1 MAQKSSALRSRSRFL
16 RKNRIKPR
24 IPASRAK
31 LLFALAAAMLAFFA
45 LIVQLFSVS
54 IINGKTWTEKAMR
67 QWSRTTYL
75 KADRGKITDRDGTVL
90 ASSYTTYQVCV
101 NPQNIQVDD
110 RERIANVLSTYLEMD
125 YDTVLAKM
133 SKTRIKR
140 GTQNNE
146 TPTYELLSQVK
157 IKDQVDKEVISQLN
171 AMQLGTGVSYYA
183 DVKRDYPESG
193 YYGQLLGFTNV
204 DGDGQTGVEL
214 TYNSYLADDEHRTAG
229 DPRKRAAG
237 GLHGQQRKQRVRH
250 SSEPADRRDLCRRLL
265 SHVRFLEPAAFRRK
279 GAARAFEKPDRDRYI
294 RAGINLQGRHALGG
308 A

>member
-183 DVKRDYPESG
+183 SCSAFSRIACSPVFVVSVTSPPAIGRMYSSSPPG
-193 YYGQLLGFTNV
+193 
-204 DGDGQTGVEL
+204 TG
-214 TYNSYLADDEHRTAG
+214 
-229 DPRKRAAG
+229 
-237 GLHGQQRKQRVRH
+237 
-250 SSEPADRRDLCRRLL
+250 LL
-265 SHVRFLEPAAFRRK
+265 SRSVSVFM
-279 GAARAFEKPDRDRYI
+279 
-294 RAGINLQGRHALGG
+294 
-308 A
+308 